1 MMHRGYV
8 VEVVSTFKVY
18 KIVTLVKIKLGKIS
32 LEPQLVS
39 SAAVHGV
46 EIIVLIY
53 IFKVS

>member
-1 MMHRGYV
+1 MHRGYV